1 LKKINMSFLIGF
13 ILAFIN
19 IISIL
24 GGFLVYHL
32 TQAETQKPI
41 QIISACT
48 FSIVFFLLRGFLFR
62 KIFKKKDLKTK
73 KDYFITYISSLL
85 LSPLIFIT
93 LHYISEGYL
102 TSAQNIYA
110 MLMFQVP
117 TNLLVLIIYK
127 NFSKVFDLN
136 EKLKDIDKI

>member
-1 LKKINMSFLIGF
+1 MSFLIGF

-127 NFSKVFDLN
+127 NFSKIFDLN
-136 EKLKDIDKI
+136 DKLKDIDKI

>member
-1 LKKINMSFLIGF
+1 MSFLIGF

-127 NFSKVFDLN
+127 NFSKIFDLN

>member
-1 LKKINMSFLIGF
+1 MSFLIGF

-117 TNLLVLIIYK
+117 TNLLVLIISQKYSILTK
-127 NFSKVFDLN
+127 N
-136 EKLKDIDKI
+136 

>member
-1 LKKINMSFLIGF
+1 MSFLIGF